1 MLHDFIS
8 YYKVHRDPVI
18 QSMILAFII
27 LVATILFSAGQ
38 LSKQN
43 MGVVFIL
50 FAPLVGMGIFARI
63 FSLDYESNF
72 DEMVKSYGG
81 AQYKIFF
88 YKYLL
93 GSVLFLFPVI
103 YSLIAFLLHPNR
115 GAYDIYPDLL
125 AMLSAAWL
133 LINFTILFV
142 IIAKKFALGL
152 LGGFLLFLALI
163 RLPLPPPAYKLV
175 FPVLSVILGFSALAL
190 YLRRE

>member
-1 MLHDFIS
+1 MFHNFIS
-8 YYKVHRDPVI
+8 YYKVHRDLVI

-27 LVATILFSAGQ
+27 LVAAILFSAGQ

-43 MGVVFIL
+43 IGVVFIL
-50 FAPLVGMGIFARI
+50 FAPLMGMGIFARI
-63 FSLDYESNF
+63 FSFDYESNF

-93 GSVLFLFPVI
+93 GSLLFLFPVL
-103 YSLIAFLLHPNR
+103 YSLIAFLLHPSR
-115 GAYDIYPDLL
+115 GTYDIYPDLL

-133 LINFTILFV
+133 LINLTILFV

-163 RLPLPPPAYKLV
+163 RVPLPPLAYNLV
-175 FPVLSVILGFSALAL
+175 FPLLAIILGFSSLVL
-190 YLRRE
+190 YLRRD